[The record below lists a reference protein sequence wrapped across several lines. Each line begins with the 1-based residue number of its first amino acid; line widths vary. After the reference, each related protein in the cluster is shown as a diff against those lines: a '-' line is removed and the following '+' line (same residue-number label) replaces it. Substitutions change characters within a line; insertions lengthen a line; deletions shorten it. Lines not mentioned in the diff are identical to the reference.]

1 MPNHKIRLAIVGWLM
16 GSLVGCAT
24 YVNIP
29 PQPGDMAW
37 HDPNHP
43 TVQTVVSEA
52 LQAVATHQEK
62 DGKIAILL
70 PDGTLAKNYSKT
82 VAQIHNETVWPGHP
96 QRSEQPLLHVK
107 EIRIR
112 GSRAAVDVVHNNGPQ
127 TPQAE
132 DQLITVDLA
141 WNVAEGWSAQRL
153 KLWRTQAQQ
162 VTTPGS
168 LRTIAAY
175 PQ

>member
-1 MPNHKIRLAIVGWLM
+1 MLNKIKLMLMAGLA

-43 TVQTVVSEA
+43 TVQMVVSEA
-52 LQAVATHQEK
+52 LQAVAAHQQKE
-62 DGKIAILL
+62 GRIAILL

-82 VAQIHNETVWPGHP
+82 ASQIRNETVWPGNP
-96 QRSEQPLLHVK
+96 QRSEQPLLQVK
-107 EIRIR
+107 AIRIR
-112 GSRAAVDVVHNNGPQ
+112 GTKAAVDVIHNAN
-127 TPQAE
+127 PQAPDTK

-141 WNVAEGWSAQRL
+141 WDVVEGWSAQRL
-153 KLWRTQAQQ
+153 KLWRTDAQN

-175 PQ
+175 P